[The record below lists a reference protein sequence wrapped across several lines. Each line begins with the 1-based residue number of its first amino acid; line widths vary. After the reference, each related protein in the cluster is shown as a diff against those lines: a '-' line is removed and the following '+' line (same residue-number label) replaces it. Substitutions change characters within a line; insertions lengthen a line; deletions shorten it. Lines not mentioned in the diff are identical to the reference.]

1 MALTTQ
7 QEIEMAENKYAQVLR
22 WIADGDS
29 IQFQTADGTWVP
41 KHWKAILEEVI
52 VCVVAPELYRV
63 EPRMLN
69 IAGRD
74 IESPLTV
81 IAHNQEVWM
90 CDATGSAVSIRYVS
104 MPHFDSLRDSGRLF
118 ATQSAARAAYLAVT
132 DLLTGK
138 DAA

>member
-1 MALTTQ
+1 
-7 QEIEMAENKYAQVLR
+7 MAENKYAQVLR

-29 IQFQTADGTWVP
+29 VQFQKGDGDWEQQDWRLT
-41 KHWKAILEEVI
+41 LEEI
-52 VCVVAPELYRV
+52 VASEYAPERYRV
-63 EPRMLN
+63 EPRMLT

-74 IESPLTV
+74 IESPLTL

-118 ATQSAARAAYLAVT
+118 ATQSAAIAAYLAVT

-138 DAA
+138 GAV